1 MLHQRKCRE
10 MIILVTNR
18 KISINRKLVVSK
30 LILWVQMLQRA
41 SIRSLLVKSMSK
53 LRAES
58 PAGKILGTIKF
69 CKNFFF
75 RSQPKKV
82 DIPAAV
88 PQAQSKK
95 GRGRTPIIIV
105 PASNMS
111 IITLANVQKLLE
123 EFKYVPHEVRSS
135 SKLEL
140 NKKFF

>member
-1 MLHQRKCRE
+1 ME
-10 MIILVTNR
+10 FFVII
-18 KISINRKLVVSK
+18 I
-30 LILWVQMLQRA
+30 
-41 SIRSLLVKSMSK
+41 
-53 LRAES
+53 
-58 PAGKILGTIKF
+58 
-69 CKNFFF
+69 F

-123 EFKYVPHEVRSS
+123 EFKYVPHEVRQF
-135 SKLEL
+135 KTFINIDFYLGCEKRRAIRL
-140 NKKFF
+140 

>member
-1 MLHQRKCRE
+1 MLPRR
-10 MIILVTNR
+10 
-18 KISINRKLVVSK
+18 
-30 LILWVQMLQRA
+30 
-41 SIRSLLVKSMSK
+41 
-53 LRAES
+53 
-58 PAGKILGTIKF
+58 
-69 CKNFFF
+69 FF

-123 EFKYVPHEVRSS
+123 DFKYVPHEVRISR
-135 SKLEL
+135 
-140 NKKFF
+140 NRIWKKNIFLGCEKRRKIRL

>member
-1 MLHQRKCRE
+1 
-10 MIILVTNR
+10 
-18 KISINRKLVVSK
+18 
-30 LILWVQMLQRA
+30 MLQRA
-41 SIRSLLVKSMSK
+41 SIRSLLVKSK
-53 LRAES
+53 LRVKSSAE
-58 PAGKILGTIKF
+58 KVLGAIK
-69 CKNFFF
+69 CYTNVF

-123 EFKYVPHEVRSS
+123 DFKYVPHEVRI
-135 SKLEL
+135 SKSRI
-140 NKKFF
+140 

>member
-1 MLHQRKCRE
+1 MLHQRKCHE
-10 MIILVTNR
+10 MITLVTNR
-18 KISINRKLVVSK
+18 KISINHKLVVSK

-41 SIRSLLVKSMSK
+41 SIRSLLVKSTFKGRVFNWKSPRNHKM
-53 LRAES
+53 LR
-58 PAGKILGTIKF
+58 K
-69 CKNFFF
+69 FF

-123 EFKYVPHEVRSS
+123 DFKYVPHEVRISR
-135 SKLEL
+135 
-140 NKKFF
+140 N